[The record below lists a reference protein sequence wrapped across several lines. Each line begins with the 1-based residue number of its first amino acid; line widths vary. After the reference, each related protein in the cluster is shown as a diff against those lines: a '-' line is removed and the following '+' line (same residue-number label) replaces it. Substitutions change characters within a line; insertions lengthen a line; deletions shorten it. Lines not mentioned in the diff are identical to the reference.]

1 MLWLMLLLPL
11 ALMALGFPFFLVLL
25 SSATLAIVW
34 FTSVPPTAIPQIM
47 FGSIGNFALLAVPF
61 FIFAGE
67 LMGRGGMA
75 RRLIVLVMALFGG
88 FRGSL
93 PITTVGAAALYGS
106 ISGSTAATVA
116 ALGPLFYP
124 QLRKSGYNEKF
135 STGVITCAGYLDNI
149 IPPSIATIL
158 YCAAAEQS
166 VIKLFAAGV
175 VPGLVL
181 AALMAIYIYFYS
193 RTQTVDEGRS
203 LQWQAIVVAF
213 KEGAWSIGAPV
224 VIFGGLYG
232 GIFSPTEAAGAAC
245 VYVAFVTM
253 VVHREITWREFWD
266 VSVTSMYLTAQIFL
280 IVAVAGVFSW
290 LLTTNGVPKAAVGFI
305 NHMELSPWM
314 VLLVINIFLLI
325 VGCFID
331 TASAI
336 LVLTPLLLPMSASIG
351 VDPIHFGIIVVT
363 NLSIGTFT
371 PPFGVNIFV
380 AQSIFKVPLRSIYA
394 GLMPFIAVAIGGLMI
409 LTYVPELSLWLVRL
423 MD

>member
-1 MLWLMLLLPL
+1 MIWLMLVLPL
-11 ALMALGFPFFLVLL
+11 ALLVLGFPFFLVLL
-25 SSATLAIVW
+25 AAATLTIVL

-67 LMGRGGMA
+67 LMARGGMA
-75 RRLIVLVMALFGG
+75 RRLIVVVMAMFGG
-88 FRGSL
+88 FRGSM
-93 PITTVGAAALYGS
+93 PITTVGAAAMYGS

-124 QLRKSGYNEKF
+124 QLRKAGYNEKF

-149 IPPSIATIL
+149 IPPSIAMIL
-158 YCAAAEQS
+158 YCAAAEES
-166 VIKLFAAGV
+166 VIKLFAAGII
-175 VPGLVL
+175 PGLVL
-181 AALMAIYIYFYS
+181 AGIMALYIYFYA
-193 RTQTVDEGRS
+193 RTQNVEERRPF
-203 LQWQAIVVAF
+203 QWQAFKVAL
-213 KEGAWSIGAPV
+213 KQGVWSIGAPV
-224 VIFGGLYG
+224 LIFGGLYG
-232 GIFSPTEAAGAAC
+232 GVFSPTEAAGAAC
-245 VYVAFVTM
+245 VYIAFVTM
-253 VVHREITWREFWD
+253 AIHREIGWREFWD
-266 VSVTSMYLTAQIFL
+266 VSVVSMVLTAQIFL

-290 LLTTNGVPKAAVGFI
+290 ILTTNGVPQAAVSFI
-305 NHMELSPWM
+305 QQMEMRPWM

-336 LVLTPLLLPMSASIG
+336 LVLTPLLLPMSVAIG

-380 AQSIFKVPLRSIYA
+380 AQSIFNVPLRSIYA
-394 GLMPFIAVAIGGLMI
+394 GLVPFIGVAIVGLMI
-409 LTYVPELSLWLVRL
+409 VTYVPELSLWLVRFL
-423 MD
+423 G

>member
-1 MLWLMLLLPL
+1 MLWLMLFLPL
-11 ALMALGFPFFLVLL
+11 ALMVLGLPFFLVLL
-25 SSATLAIVW
+25 ASAIVVIVA
-34 FTSVPPTAIPQIM
+34 FTSIPPMAVPQIM

-75 RRLIVLVMALFGG
+75 RRLIALVMAMFGG
-88 FRGSL
+88 FRGSM

-149 IPPSIATIL
+149 IPPSIAMIL
-158 YCAAAEQS
+158 YCSAAEQS
-166 VIKLFAAGV
+166 VIKLFAAGII
-175 VPGLVL
+175 PGLML
-181 AALMAIYIYFYS
+181 AALMAIYIYFYA
-193 RTQTVDEGRS
+193 RTQDVHEGQS
-203 LQWQAIVVAF
+203 LKWRAF
-213 KEGAWSIGAPV
+213 VMALKEGAWGLGAPFL
-224 VIFGGLYG
+224 IFGGLYG

-245 VYVAFVTM
+245 IYVMFVTM
-253 VVHREITWREFWD
+253 VIHREIGWRELWD

-290 LLTTNGVPKAAVGFI
+290 LLTTNGVPKAAVDYIAHLQLQPWLVLVAI
-305 NHMELSPWM
+305 N
-314 VLLVINIFLLI
+314 VFLLI

-336 LVLTPLLLPMSASIG
+336 LVLTPLLLPIALAIG
-351 VDPIHFGIIVVT
+351 VDPIHFGIIVTV

-371 PPFGVNIFV
+371 PPFGINIFV
-380 AQSIFKVPLRSIYA
+380 AQSIFDVPLRSIYA
-394 GLMPFIAVAIGGLMI
+394 GLVPFIAVAIVGLMI
-409 LTYVPELSLWLVRL
+409 LTYVPELSLWLVRYIG
-423 MD
+423 

>member
-1 MLWLMLLLPL
+1 MLVLPL
-11 ALMALGFPFFLVLL
+11 ALLVAGFPFFLVLL
-25 SSATLAIVW
+25 TAATLTIALL
-34 FTSVPPTAIPQIM
+34 TSVPPTAIPQIM
-47 FGSIGNFALLAVPF
+47 FGAIGNFALLAVPF

-67 LMGRGGMA
+67 LMARGGMA
-75 RRLIVLVMALFGG
+75 RRLIVVVMAMFGS
-88 FRGSL
+88 FRGSM
-93 PITTVGAAALYGS
+93 PITTVGAAAMYGS

-124 QLRKSGYNEKF
+124 QLRKAGYNEKF

-149 IPPSIATIL
+149 IPPSIAMIL
-158 YCAAAEQS
+158 FCAAAEQS
-166 VIKLFAAGV
+166 VLKLFTAGI

-181 AALMAIYIYFYS
+181 AALMAAYIYLYARFQNVEE
-193 RTQTVDEGRS
+193 RRPFEWRALNEA
-203 LQWQAIVVAF
+203 LQQGI
-213 KEGAWSIGAPV
+213 WSVGAPV
-224 VIFGGLYG
+224 LIFGGLYG
-232 GIFSPTEAAGAAC
+232 GVFSPTEAAGAAC
-245 VYVAFVTM
+245 VYIAFVTM
-253 VVHREITWREFWD
+253 VVHREIGWREFWE

-290 LLTTNGVPKAAVGFI
+290 ILTTNGVPHKAVAFI
-305 NHMELSPWM
+305 EHLELQPWM
-314 VLLVINIFLLI
+314 VLLIINVFLLV

-336 LVLTPLLLPMSASIG
+336 LVLTPLLLPISVAIG

-380 AQSIFKVPLRSIYA
+380 AQSIFDVPLRSIYSGVA
-394 GLMPFIAVAIGGLMI
+394 PFIGVAIVGLMI

-423 MD
+423 MN

>member
-1 MLWLMLLLPL
+1 MLWLMLVLPL
-11 ALMALGFPFFLVLL
+11 ALMVLGLPFFLVLL
-25 SSATLAIVW
+25 STATLAIVW
-34 FTSVPPTAIPQIM
+34 CTSVPPAAIPQIM

-75 RRLIVLVMALFGG
+75 RRLIAVVTTLFGG

-124 QLRKSGYNEKF
+124 QLRKSGYDEKF

-149 IPPSIATIL
+149 IPPSIAMIL
-158 YCAAAEQS
+158 YCAAAEES
-166 VIKLFAAGV
+166 VIKLFAAGI

-181 AALMAIYIYFYS
+181 AALMGFYIYVYA
-193 RTQTVDEGRS
+193 RRLNVHEG
-203 LQWQAIVVAF
+203 VAF
-213 KEGAWSIGAPV
+213 RWDAFASALREGMWALGAPV
-224 VIFGGLYG
+224 LIFGGLYG
-232 GIFSPTEAAGAAC
+232 GVFSPTEAAGAAC

-253 VVHREITWREFWD
+253 AIHREIGWRELWD
-266 VSVTSMYLTAQIFL
+266 VAVTSMYLTAQIFL

-290 LLTTNGVPKAAVGFI
+290 LLTTNGVPRAAVDLIARFD
-305 NHMELSPWM
+305 LQPWM
-314 VLLVINIFLLI
+314 VLLVINVFLLV

-336 LVLTPLLLPMSASIG
+336 LVLTPLLLPMARAIG
-351 VDPIHFGIIVVT
+351 VDPIHFGIIVVV

-380 AQSIFKVPLRSIYA
+380 AQSIFDVPLRSIYA
-394 GLMPFIAVAIGGLMI
+394 GVVPFIAVAVVGLMI

>member
-1 MLWLMLLLPL
+1 MIWLMLVLPL
-11 ALMALGFPFFLVLL
+11 ALLVLGFPFFLVLL
-25 SSATLAIVW
+25 AVATLTIVL

-67 LMGRGGMA
+67 LMARGGMA
-75 RRLIVLVMALFGG
+75 RRLIVVVMALFGG
-88 FRGSL
+88 FRGSM
-93 PITTVGAAALYGS
+93 PITTVGAAAMYGS

-124 QLRKSGYNEKF
+124 QLRKSGYDEKF

-149 IPPSIATIL
+149 IPPSIAMIL

-166 VIKLFAAGV
+166 VIKLFAAGII
-175 VPGLVL
+175 PGLVL
-181 AALMAIYIYFYS
+181 AALMAAYIYLYA
-193 RTQTVDEGRS
+193 RTQNVEETHPF
-203 LQWQAIVVAF
+203 QWQALKAAL
-213 KEGAWSIGAPV
+213 KQGGWSIGAPV
-224 VIFGGLYG
+224 LIFGGLYG
-232 GIFSPTEAAGAAC
+232 GVFSPTEAAGAAC
-245 VYVAFVTM
+245 VYIAFVTM
-253 VVHREITWREFWD
+253 AIHREIGWREFWE
-266 VSVTSMYLTAQIFL
+266 VSVSSMYLTAQIFL

-290 LLTTNGVPKAAVGFI
+290 LLTTQGVPRAAVSFI
-305 NHMELSPWM
+305 EHMELRPWM
-314 VLLVINIFLLI
+314 VLLVINVFLLV

-336 LVLTPLLLPMSASIG
+336 LVLTPLLLPMSLAIG

-394 GLMPFIAVAIGGLMI
+394 GVLPFIGVAIVGLMI
-409 LTYVPELSLWLVRL
+409 LTYVPELSLWLVRFIG
-423 MD
+423 

>member
-1 MLWLMLLLPL
+1 MLWLMGLMPLGLLL
-11 ALMALGFPFFLVLL
+11 LGFPFFLVLL
-25 SSATLAIVW
+25 ATVTVAIMA
-34 FTSVPPTAIPQIM
+34 FTSVPPTAVLQIM
-47 FGSIGNFALLAVPF
+47 FGSVGNFALLAVPF

-75 RRLIVLVMALFGG
+75 RRLVTVVISLFGAI
-88 FRGSL
+88 RGAV

-124 QLRKSGYNEKF
+124 QLRKAGYDEKF
-135 STGVITCAGYLDNI
+135 STGVVTCAGYLDNI
-149 IPPSIATIL
+149 IPPSIAMIL

-181 AALMAIYIYFYS
+181 AGIMALYIYLYARWKRLDAGTRFHWLS
-193 RTQTVDEGRS
+193 F
-203 LQWQAIVVAF
+203 VAAL
-213 KEGAWSIGAPV
+213 KEGAWAIMMPV
-224 VIFGGLYG
+224 IVFGGLYG
-232 GIFSPTEAAGAAC
+232 GVFSPTEAAGVAC
-245 VYVAFVTM
+245 VYAVFVTM
-253 VVHREITWREFWD
+253 VVHREIGWREFWD

-290 LLTTNGVPKAAVGFI
+290 LITTSGAARVAVDTI
-305 NHMELSPWM
+305 AELQLPAWM
-314 VLLVINIFLLI
+314 VLLTINVFLLA

-331 TASAI
+331 TASSI
-336 LVLTPLLLPMSASIG
+336 LVLTPLLLPIAQAIG

-371 PPFGVNIFV
+371 PPFGINIFV
-380 AQSIFKVPLRSIYA
+380 AQSIFKVSLRSIYT
-394 GLMPFIAVAIGGLMI
+394 GLVPFIAVAIVGLMI
-409 LTYVPELSLWLVRL
+409 VTYVPELSLWLVRL
-423 MD
+423 IG

>member
-1 MLWLMLLLPL
+1 MLWLMLVLPFVLMLLGL
-11 ALMALGFPFFLVLL
+11 PFFLVLL
-25 SSATLAIVW
+25 ISSTIVIVW

-47 FGSIGNFALLAVPF
+47 FGAVGNFALLAVPF

-75 RRLIVLVMALFGG
+75 RRLIGVVMALFGG
-88 FRGSL
+88 FRGSM

-124 QLRKSGYNEKF
+124 QLRKSGYNKEF

-149 IPPSIATIL
+149 IPPSIAMIL

-166 VIKLFAAGV
+166 VIKLFTAGII
-175 VPGLVL
+175 PGLVL
-181 AALMAIYIYFYS
+181 AALMALYIYFYA
-193 RTQTVDEGRS
+193 RTQNVHEGRPF
-203 LQWQAIVVAF
+203 QWHAFAVAL
-213 KEGAWSIGAPV
+213 KDGAWALGAPV
-224 VIFGGLYG
+224 LIFGGLYG
-232 GIFSPTEAAGAAC
+232 GVFSPTEAAGAAC

-253 VVHREITWREFWD
+253 VIHREIGWREFWD
-266 VSVTSMYLTAQIFL
+266 VLVTSMYLTAQIFL

-290 LLTTNGVPKAAVGFI
+290 LLTTSGVPKAAVDTI
-305 NHMELSPWM
+305 ASLNLQPWQ
-314 VLLVINIFLLI
+314 VLLVINVFLLI

-336 LVLTPLLLPMSASIG
+336 LVLTPLLLPIALAIG
-351 VDPIHFGIIVVT
+351 VDPIHFGIIVTV

-371 PPFGVNIFV
+371 PPFGINIFV
-380 AQSIFKVPLRSIYA
+380 AQSIFDVPLRSIYV
-394 GLMPFIAVAIGGLMI
+394 GVLPFIAVAIVGLMI

-423 MD
+423 VG

>member
-1 MLWLMLLLPL
+1 MLWLMAALPFGLLI
-11 ALMALGFPFFLVLL
+11 LGFPFFVVLH
-25 SSATLAIVW
+25 STATIAIVA
-34 FTSVPPTAIPQIM
+34 FTSVPPTAVLQIM
-47 FGSIGNFALLAVPF
+47 LGSIGNFSLLAVPS

-75 RRLIVLVMALFGG
+75 RRLVGVAIALFGG
-88 FRGSL
+88 IRGGV

-124 QLRKSGYNEKF
+124 QLRKTGYDEKF

-149 IPPSIATIL
+149 IPPSIAMIL

-175 VPGLVL
+175 IPGLVL
-181 AALMAIYIYFYS
+181 AAIMALYIYFYA
-193 RTQTVDEGRS
+193 RTQNVQEGRPFE
-203 LQWQAIVVAF
+203 WHAF
-213 KEGAWSIGAPV
+213 AAALKDGAWALGAPV
-224 VIFGGLYG
+224 LIFGGLYG
-232 GIFSPTEAAGAAC
+232 GVFSPTEAAGAAC

-253 VVHREITWREFWD
+253 VIHREIGWREFWE
-266 VSVTSMYLTAQIFL
+266 VLVTSMYLTAQIFL
-280 IVAVAGVFSW
+280 IVAVAGVISW
-290 LLTTNGVPKAAVGFI
+290 LLTTNGVPKAAVDTIAGL
-305 NHMELSPWM
+305 NLQPWQ
-314 VLLVINIFLLI
+314 VLLVNNIFLLI

-336 LVLTPLLLPMSASIG
+336 LVLTPLLLPMALAIG
-351 VDPIHFGIIVVT
+351 VDPIHFGIIVTV

-371 PPFGVNIFV
+371 PPFGINIFV
-380 AQSIFKVPLRSIYA
+380 AQSIFDVPLRSIYV
-394 GLMPFIAVAIGGLMI
+394 GLVPFIAVAIVGLMI

-423 MD
+423 IG